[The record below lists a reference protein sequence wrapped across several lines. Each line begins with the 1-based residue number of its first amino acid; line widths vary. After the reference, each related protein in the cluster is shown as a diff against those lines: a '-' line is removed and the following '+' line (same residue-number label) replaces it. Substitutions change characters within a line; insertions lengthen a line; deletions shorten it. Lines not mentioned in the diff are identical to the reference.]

1 MERVIV
7 IEDEEAIVIDDD
19 DDDNGPSVEKSKSI
33 AEAEHSEDSAN
44 TDFDVQFIKEENAS
58 HPLASHSLI
67 SASQSL
73 PHQLFACPPKSLSHE
88 TLSDGAAAH
97 SLDRSLGAATS
108 QDPIPFVNDPR
119 STARGEDKSAVSH
132 SAGCAVLSTLRALPE
147 ALSCGPRSVHD
158 PRSTARGEDKSAV
171 SLSVGCAVPSTLR
184 SLPEALSSRP
194 SSGAELTKNCH
205 VSNSSKPQNQASSEK
220 SVVATTDRE
229 DFQFIDLVGTDSDGA
244 GRRSPCGHARQR
256 GGKRICIGLGFVG
269 AGQDWADLGRE
280 ECEKDGRRV
289 QRSRRRVRGWA
300 EQGEV
305 GGLRSRSARTFALL
319 GRGQPLA
326 GLVCA
331 EGA

>member
-132 SAGCAVLSTLRALPE
+132 SAGCAVQSTLRA
-147 ALSCGPRSVHD
+147 
-158 PRSTARGEDKSAV
+158 
-171 SLSVGCAVPSTLR
+171 
-184 SLPEALSSRP
+184 LPEALSSRP
-194 SSGAELTKNCH
+194 SSGAVLTKNCH

-244 GRRSPCGHARQR
+244 GPRSPCGHARQR
-256 GGKRICIGLGFVG
+256 WGKRICIGLGFVG

-305 GGLRSRSARTFALL
+305 GGLRSRSARTFA
-319 GRGQPLA
+319 
-326 GLVCA
+326 
-331 EGA
+331 

>member
-147 ALSCGPRSVHD
+147 ALS
-158 PRSTARGEDKSAV
+158 
-171 SLSVGCAVPSTLR
+171 
-184 SLPEALSSRP
+184 SRP
-194 SSGAELTKNCH
+194 SSGAVLTKNCH

-244 GRRSPCGHARQR
+244 GPRSPCGHARQR
-256 GGKRICIGLGFVG
+256 RGKRICIGLGFVG

-305 GGLRSRSARTFALL
+305 GGLRSRSARTFA
-319 GRGQPLA
+319 
-326 GLVCA
+326 
-331 EGA
+331 